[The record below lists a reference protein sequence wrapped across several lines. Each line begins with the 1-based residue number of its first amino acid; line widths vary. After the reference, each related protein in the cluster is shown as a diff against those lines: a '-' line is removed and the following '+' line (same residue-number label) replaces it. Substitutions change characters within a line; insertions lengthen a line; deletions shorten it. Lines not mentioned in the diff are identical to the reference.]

1 MGCHLAKLLAGENH
15 NLTVIDSDL
24 ERLTTISD
32 EADVVTVQGNPT
44 SIDIL
49 ERAGARTADL
59 FVSVFPDSDQ
69 YVNIV
74 SALLAK
80 QMGAAK
86 VTARINNA
94 EYLSH
99 ENKLLFTDL
108 GHDYVAR
115 CVLRFLGKEVKP

>member
-1 MGCHLAKLLAGENH
+1 MKIIIAGAGEVGYHLAKMLSVENH
-15 NLTVIDSDL
+15 NLTVIDSDQD
-24 ERLTTISD
+24 RLDTIS
-32 EADVVTVQGNPT
+32 ENADVVSILGNPT
-44 SIDIL
+44 SIETL
-49 ERAGARTADL
+49 HKAKVNEAEL

-94 EYLSH
+94 EYLS
-99 ENKLLFTDL
+99 
-108 GHDYVAR
+108 Y
-115 CVLRFLGKEVKP
+115 